1 MSTALREPGTT
12 PPLASVPPLAAIVR
26 VFVSST
32 WRDLQPEREKVQAV
46 LNTFRETK
54 FTGMEYFGSRPK
66 GARDTSLDE
75 VGVAQL
81 YIGIFG
87 GRWGS
92 GITEAEYRRACALD
106 LPCLL
111 YIKRSPDAVDEG
123 EESRAR
129 QSSLL
134 AELRANVNQIAKE
147 FDGPDDLAAIV
158 AVDLHYWLFE
168 QYLIPLLSDA
178 AARDVSA
185 ASLNPVLAGVRDRL
199 SLGTPLLN
207 DLSGHGYAFGLTAAA
222 EDGEARQFS
231 ALANR
236 VRQAWISGVL
246 DQSVIARR

>member
-12 PPLASVPPLAAIVR
+12 PPLASVPRLAAIVR

-111 YIKRSPDAVDEG
+111 YIKRSPD
-123 EESRAR
+123 
-129 QSSLL
+129 
-134 AELRANVNQIAKE
+134 
-147 FDGPDDLAAIV
+147 
-158 AVDLHYWLFE
+158 
-168 QYLIPLLSDA
+168 
-178 AARDVSA
+178 
-185 ASLNPVLAGVRDRL
+185 
-199 SLGTPLLN
+199 
-207 DLSGHGYAFGLTAAA
+207 
-222 EDGEARQFS
+222 
-231 ALANR
+231 
-236 VRQAWISGVL
+236 
-246 DQSVIARR
+246 